1 MATITTRVQGAA
13 PKGSPLT
20 NVEVDDNFLNL
31 NADKLEKSGGAMTGD
46 LEFGDG
52 KKAIFGTGSDLEIYH
67 DGANSY
73 ISDNGTGNL
82 YVRASDNMF
91 FQSSDNVHRYA
102 EFINGGAVKLRFDNS
117 HKLQTTATGIDV
129 TGTVTA
135 DELLVSA
142 AGGTL
147 VNLTAT
153 DAGTPQNLIK
163 FNDTGGTTAF
173 VGHASSG
180 SDHFYIQN
188 STAAGHIVLN
198 TNGNVGIGTSSP
210 TSQLSLS
217 EETANTTTQSDQIR
231 VQAGSSG
238 TTGVG
243 FGSNIYFVGERNDG
257 NAQAMGRIGFAASTN
272 SGSNLSSD
280 FIVQT
285 ASSGT
290 PAERMRIDSS
300 GNVGIRVTAPDAA
313 LHVSSG
319 LLNTV
324 AIFESTDNYALIHFK
339 DGTTA
344 GETSLGAYLDDMV
357 FRVNDSERMRITSAG
372 SLLVAKTALNVEVAG
387 HELRSDGY
395 SAATRAGATVG
406 SYTRLTDSGR
416 ILEFRE
422 GTVTVGSWLS
432 RASTV
437 TSIVMD
443 HRENNDGF
451 GIGTTNSSSLV
462 PTINTGALVDGTK
475 DLGEGATRWRNLYLS
490 AGAYASF
497 IAGQGDS
504 NTSINF
510 PGSDVIT
517 FNNGGSEAMRIDSS
531 GNLLVGKTTS
541 SSATGHELL
550 GYGRSIHTAN
560 STTVQIVNR
569 LGNDGDIS
577 IFQKDGTTVGSIGVT
592 SNNINIGNGDTRLR
606 FYDGTGAES
615 IFPVLENGNNSDNLV
630 DLGVS
635 TKRFKDAH
643 FSGVVHAQDFQQ
655 TWKFIDM
662 TALDFNNF
670 YPVSLEGGDSKTLNN
685 FELFKYYGNYNPV
698 VNGTTMLGGVAL
710 KMDMSGYSW
719 GGNVIHNYVHFA
731 HSQYR
736 AMVGAV
742 TLRGYYKPVLWLR
755 GGYGYHYRSDTAAIN
770 PVVYTT
776 KTTLGGTGYSYYL
789 GPITASAMGA
799 KADYLGTTHNL
810 GTFYG
815 DTLCH
820 NWYT

>member
-117 HKLQTTATGIDV
+117 HKLQTTSTGIDV

-198 TNGNVGIGTSSP
+198 TNGNVGIGTSSPQTNLQINSNGGGGIRLERIDTAVGTGDSFGSIEFSQQDASDQGAGVVSKIESVNESSFSGYGALAFSTGSATSNLERLRINSAGNVGIGTSSP

-300 GNVGIRVTAPDAA
+300 GNVGIGTSNPATK
-313 LHVSSG
+313 LHI
-319 LLNTV
+319 T
-324 AIFESTDNYALIHFK
+324 K
-339 DGTTA
+339 DGNQSAVLDAYEAQQVSHNTIAYTRWVQNASGIANIMGVDSSAGILGTSSNHPLSIRTNNTTA
-344 GETSLGAYLDDMV
+344 MTIDSAGNVGIGVVPSAWNTDTGGRTALQIGFGSISGRLNDTQAEFTNNAYATGTGNTPQYAGITRWGKNQIAMADGGVIV
-357 FRVNDSERMRITSAG
+357 FKNAPAVTEAEFALSADFSWNERMRLDSA
-372 SLLVAKTALNVEVAG
+372 
-387 HELRSDGY
+387 
-395 SAATRAGATVG
+395 
-406 SYTRLTDSGR
+406 
-416 ILEFRE
+416 
-422 GTVTVGSWLS
+422 
-432 RASTV
+432 
-437 TSIVMD
+437 
-443 HRENNDGF
+443 
-451 GIGTTNSSSLV
+451 
-462 PTINTGALVDGTK
+462 
-475 DLGEGATRWRNLYLS
+475 
-490 AGAYASF
+490 
-497 IAGQGDS
+497 
-504 NTSINF
+504 
-510 PGSDVIT
+510 
-517 FNNGGSEAMRIDSS
+517 
-531 GNLLVGKTTS
+531 GNLLVGTTTTNS
-541 SSATGHELL
+541 DVAGHVMYGGALAGVSTQSAATRPL
-550 GYGRSIHTAN
+550 YI
-560 STTVQIVNR
+560 NR
-569 LGNDGDIS
+569 LSSDGDI
-577 IFQKDGTTVGSIGVT
+577 IELAKDGTTVGSIGTGLSSLAV
-592 SNNINIGNGDTRLR
+592 
-606 FYDGTGAES
+606 GTGNTQLMFWNAQNG
-615 IFPVLENGNNSDNLV
+615 IFPSNG
-630 DLGVS
+630 S
-635 TKRFKDAH
+635 TVTDDSIDFGNPNYRFKDIYLSGNAFLNGRAVVDSGTGFVKYADGTLICYGKTNVTTNTAFTNQFGSSSGTIH
-643 FSGVVHAQDFQQ
+643 RDAFSFYYAQ
-655 TWKFIDM
+655 TFIAAP
-662 TALDFNNF
+662 T
-670 YPVSLEGGDSKTLNN
+670 
-685 FELFKYYGNYNPV
+685 
-698 VNGTTMLGGVAL
+698 VNASGGGVC
-710 KMDMSGYSW
+710 SVIEI
-719 GGNVIHNYVHFA
+719 GGAPSTSSCPLYAYATANNQPLVISHVA
-731 HSQYR
+731 
-736 AMVGAV
+736 
-742 TLRGYYKPVLWLR
+742 
-755 GGYGYHYRSDTAAIN
+755 
-770 PVVYTT
+770 
-776 KTTLGGTGYSYYL
+776 TGRW
-789 GPITASAMGA
+789 
-799 KADYLGTTHNL
+799 
-810 GTFYG
+810 F
-815 DTLCH
+815 
-820 NWYT
+820 